1 VVTDHQALEFFK
13 TQLRLS
19 SHQIRWM
26 EYLSRFDFDI
36 RYVKGNSNK
45 VADALSRY
53 YKHDLWSDVPDL
65 HDYVNANVRLYPE
78 HDDLP
83 WDRFQEVKDKDIE
96 D

>member
-1 VVTDHQALEFFK
+1 
-13 TQLRLS
+13 
-19 SHQIRWM
+19 
-26 EYLSRFDFDI
+26 
-36 RYVKGNSNK
+36 
-45 VADALSRY
+45 
-53 YKHDLWSDVPDL
+53 VPDL